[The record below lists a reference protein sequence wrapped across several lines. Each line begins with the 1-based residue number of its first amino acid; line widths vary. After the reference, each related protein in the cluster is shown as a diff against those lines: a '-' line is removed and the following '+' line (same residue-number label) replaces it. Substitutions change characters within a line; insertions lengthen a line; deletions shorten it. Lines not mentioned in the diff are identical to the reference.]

1 MTTLPPPEFI
11 QPVSVCAVRREG
23 AGQDALT
30 YFYRNDNRIT
40 VMSHSSQT
48 AQWHKSILGS
58 SQQREM
64 HGLKECV
71 IEADQF

>member
-11 QPVSVCAVRREG
+11 QPILVCAVRREG

-48 AQWHKSILGS
+48 AQWQKCVLGS
-58 SQQREM
+58 SQQREIYSF
-64 HGLKECV
+64 KECV
-71 IEADQF
+71 IEVDQF